1 MGQGLHLGD
10 FFMVVFLAIIM
21 GLSLGGCSRGPL
33 SSTQQISNQIEAVPK
48 LFLQPATIFDAVC
61 QQKTGFKVEP
71 EWQQELFARLSDFQG
86 EWEKKA
92 VSLIVA
98 SEELAERKFS
108 RKEYSV
114 ALTLCKWTPMGDP
127 AFIVSV
133 RPYLKG
139 PAAADE
145 KIKQPMSMAA
155 FVSMT
160 HHELL
165 HSLVDN
171 LISTE
176 FYGASAA
183 LEKYKKEPFN
193 VQVHLHLLALQKS
206 AYEKLGDT
214 ELLKNTE
221 RLYDFIGGDYARAW
235 EIVGLEG
242 AEKLVGEVKTYNQ
255 KRN

>member
-1 MGQGLHLGD
+1 MIQW
-10 FFMVVFLAIIM
+10 LAVILAF
-21 GLSLGGCSRGPL
+21 GLGGCVRSPVAKNL
-33 SSTQQISNQIEAVPK
+33 PISNRVSGPK
-48 LFLQPATIFDAVC
+48 LFFQPASIFDLVC
-61 QQKTGFKVEP
+61 QEKTGFKVEP
-71 EWQQELFARLSDFQG
+71 EWQQELLDRLPEFQR

-92 VSLIVA
+92 SALIDA
-98 SEELAERKFS
+98 SEALASRRFS

-139 PAAADE
+139 SAIADE
-145 KIKQPMSMAA
+145 KIKDPMGMAA

-171 LISTE
+171 LISQD
-176 FYGASAA
+176 FYGNSAT
-183 LEKYKKEPFN
+183 LEKHKAEPFN
-193 VQVHLHLLALQKS
+193 VQVHLHLLALQKA

-214 ELLKNTE
+214 ELLKSTDQ
-221 RLYDFIGGDYARAW
+221 LYAFIGGDYVRAW
-235 EIVGLEG
+235 RIVEQEG
-242 AEKLVGEVKTYNQ
+242 VEKLLHEVQVFNRA
-255 KRN
+255 KR